1 MEIDLRTI
9 VLMLGV
15 THLIQVIVFYFQYK
29 SKNSYKGVGWWLLW
43 SIAEVFGF
51 GIMLFRDN
59 PDWLPLVII
68 IQNTMII
75 IGTVFLNF
83 GINQFTGKS
92 LNFKLLIPLSLV
104 YLCGLLFFLLIIDN
118 IQVRSILINITIAI
132 ISYMTA
138 YSLFTVKNRGIIA
151 SSHFNASV
159 LVIHGSIFAFRTIM
173 IAQGTSVNDLFTP
186 TLFNAIP
193 FLDALIVSLLLTF
206 GLIIMLHQR
215 LSGEMMEAREELQE
229 SESRFRLLF
238 ENMAE
243 GVVLHE
249 MIYGNNGNAKD
260 YRVLDVN
267 QAFERITAITGPE
280 ARGAL
285 GSELYGSDDP
295 PYLQK
300 YQSVLLTNQPVSF
313 ETFFESMNKNFYVSV
328 VPVKPGYFA
337 TIFMD
342 ITSNKI
348 NEAESKRLLEISER
362 SREALL
368 NILEDQLKVQES
380 LHESN
385 ELLSMFIK
393 YSPIFAFI
401 KEVSPDVSRVLKAS
415 ENYLEMVGIS
425 GSEMA
430 GKTMY
435 EIFPP
440 DYASKFTTDD
450 WEDASKGIILKLDE
464 EMNGRAYET
473 IKFPIIIGSRTFLAG
488 YTIDIT
494 DRKIAAE
501 EIKKLNETLELR
513 IALRTSQLEASNSEL
528 EAFTYSVSH
537 DLRAPLRHINGYVDL
552 LVKQFHELLPAKG
565 KHYLDSIKSSTQ
577 QMGTLIDDLLLFSRT
592 GRQDLHMADID
603 MNTVLEEAMHSIE
616 HDLNGREIDWI
627 LEKLPVVNG
636 DFNLL
641 RQVWI
646 NLLSNAVKFTRD
658 RIHPRIEIGYS
669 IDKKEYKFFIR
680 DNGVGF
686 DMKYAQKLFGVF
698 QRFHATEDFEG
709 TGIGLANVRRIIM
722 KHGGRTWAEAEIDK
736 GAAFYFSLLKNNSQ
750 NTMG

>member
-1 MEIDLRTI
+1 MEVDLRTI

-15 THLIQVIVFYFQYK
+15 THLIQVVVFYFQYQ
-29 SKNSYKGVGWWLLW
+29 SENSYKGVGWWLLW
-43 SIAEVFGF
+43 SLAEVFGF
-51 GIMLFRDN
+51 GVMLFRDN
-59 PDWLPLVII
+59 EAWLPLVIL
-68 IQNTMII
+68 IQNTMIVS
-75 IGTVFLNF
+75 GTVFMNF
-83 GINQFTGKS
+83 GIRRFTGKS
-92 LNFKLLIPLSLV
+92 LNLKLMIPVMLAFCLGLLIF
-104 YLCGLLFFLLIIDN
+104 LFIFNNFHIRTFI
-118 IQVRSILINITIAI
+118 VNITIAL
-132 ISYMTA
+132 ISFLTA
-138 YSLFTVKNRGIIA
+138 YNLFTVKNRLIV
-151 SSHFNASV
+151 SSAHFNATI
-159 LVIHGSIFAFRTIM
+159 LLIHGSVFIYRTVV
-173 IAQGTSVNDLFTP
+173 IAKGILDNDILSP
-186 TLFNAIP
+186 TLFNTIP
-193 FLDALIVSLLLTF
+193 FLDALIVSLVLTF
-206 GLIIMLHQR
+206 GFVIMLHQR
-215 LSGEMMEAREELQE
+215 LSGEMMEARVGLEE

-249 MIYGNNGNAKD
+249 MIYENNGNAKD

-267 QAFERITAITGPE
+267 QAFERITAIPGSK

-285 GSELYGSDDP
+285 GSELYGSDEP
-295 PYLQK
+295 PYLQR

-385 ELLSMFIK
+385 ELLSLFIK

-415 ENYLEMVGIS
+415 ENYSEMVGIS
-425 GSEMA
+425 GTEMA

-435 EIFPP
+435 EIFPIE
-440 DYASKFTTDD
+440 YAAKFTADD
-450 WEDASKGIILKLDE
+450 WEVASKGIILKLDE

-473 IKFPIIIGSRTFLAG
+473 IKFPIIIGSKTLLAG
-488 YTIDIT
+488 YTIDVT
-494 DRKIAAE
+494 DSKIAAE

-603 MNTVLEEAMHSIE
+603 MNTVFEEAMHSIE
-616 HDLNGREIDWI
+616 HDLNGREIEWI
-627 LEKLPVVNG
+627 IEKLPVVNG

-658 RIHPRIEIGYS
+658 RNHPRIEIGYS

-736 GAAFYFSLLKNNSQ
+736 GATFYFSLLKSNSQ